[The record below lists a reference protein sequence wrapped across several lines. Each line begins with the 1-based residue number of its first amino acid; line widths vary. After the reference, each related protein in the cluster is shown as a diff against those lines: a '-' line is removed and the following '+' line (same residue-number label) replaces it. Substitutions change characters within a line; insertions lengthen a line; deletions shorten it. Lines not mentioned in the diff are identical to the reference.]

1 MSDWI
6 RADKNAPRRP
16 RPNNHNV
23 ATFLINNNH
32 NNFFIYWCV
41 QWTISISYN
50 SNDPLFTRVCI
61 SEPILCLWIPNDEGR
76 FYINTHDYTTVWKRS
91 VTNREMFRRIFQLL
105 LGLKP
110 FIIVICNKL
119 CKLKIV
125 SQHFKNLN

>member
-16 RPNNHNV
+16 NNQNV

-32 NNFFIYWCV
+32 YNFLCTSVSNEQFLYHTIQTTPYSRECAFLSQFCV
-41 QWTISISYN
+41 YEYQMMRVGSISI
-50 SNDPLFTRVCI
+50 LT
-61 SEPILCLWIPNDEGR
+61 
-76 FYINTHDYTTVWKRS
+76 TTVWKRS